1 MMRPL
6 DDMLFSQYKDRGHC
20 SLHPSV
26 SFPKTM
32 SFLSSRSRKSTT
44 YYYHAI
50 AVAVVA
56 LVVGSTNLFCGP
68 FFQGGRHR
76 VGCGVIVQAARSGV
90 AESPDNDNNSSIQNW
105 FEKALF
111 VLKLQYDFVIGK
123 NSAPYDSGKKKHDG
137 LSVIGGG
144 FSRTGTKSIEYAL
157 VTYYGHRIYDMRSII
172 ENDHFDRWIQVA
184 YDYMYRNDTTSLEV
198 LVTEIEEMGYTATL
212 DLPMSVF
219 TIPLSIVRPK
229 AKVLLSVRDTPD
241 QWYTSFKNI
250 YDAFAGQM
258 IYCRP
263 FTWLLP
269 DVATPS
275 TKIRDIMYN
284 ESTPNTT
291 YPEYLNRPLPW
302 YETIPTDRDIPAMNR
317 EVWIGHYERHIKDVI
332 ESVPEDRLLI
342 FNVKHG
348 WKPWIEFFGMPPTT
362 SEKSIDVEN
371 DEPFP
376 HVNDIQTIQSV
387 AIIMKIIG
395 IGFPIWVILFT
406 IVLPMYLLRLA
417 RWLIVSL
424 STKMKMKQQ

>member
-1 MMRPL
+1 
-6 DDMLFSQYKDRGHC
+6 MLY
-20 SLHPSV
+20 
-26 SFPKTM
+26 
-32 SFLSSRSRKSTT
+32 LSSRSRKSTT

-50 AVAVVA
+50 ALVVVA
-56 LVVGSTNLFCGP
+56 LVGSANLFCGP
-68 FFQGGRHR
+68 SFQGVGYHGGGGGGGG
-76 VGCGVIVQAARSGV
+76 VGCGIVAVQAASSGV
-90 AESPDNDNNSSIQNW
+90 AESPDNNDDNSSIQIW
-105 FEKALF
+105 FEKAIY
-111 VLKLQYDFVIGK
+111 VLKLQYDFVTGK
-123 NSAPYDSGKKKHDG
+123 HSLPYDSGKHHDG

-144 FSRTGTKSIEYAL
+144 FPRTGTKSIEYAL
-157 VTYYGHRIYDMRSII
+157 GTYYGHRIYDMRSVI
-172 ENDHFDRWIQVA
+172 ENDHFDRWIQISQ
-184 YDYMYRNDTTSLEV
+184 DYMYRNDTTSLEV

-212 DLPMSVF
+212 DFPLYMF
-219 TIPLSIVRPK
+219 TIPLSIIRPN

-250 YDAFAGQM
+250 FDAFAGQM
-258 IYCRP
+258 IHCRP
-263 FTWLLP
+263 YIWLLP

-284 ESTPNTT
+284 ESTPNIT